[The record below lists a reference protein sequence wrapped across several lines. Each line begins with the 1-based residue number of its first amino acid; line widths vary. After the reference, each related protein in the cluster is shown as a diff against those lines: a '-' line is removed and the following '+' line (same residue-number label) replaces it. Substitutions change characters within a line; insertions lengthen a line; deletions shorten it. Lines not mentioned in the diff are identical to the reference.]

1 MSSWIRRNFGGIG
14 LTQSPPGPHLSKL
27 QERYG
32 GHVLLC
38 IDVSASMSGGLLSQ
52 AIAGGEQFLAE
63 AEGAHYESGLVLWSD
78 AVQQYVPPGA
88 QLNEVVSA
96 LRKAKAGGG
105 TVLSNALQL
114 GIDVLPKYQ
123 GDRVLCIFSDGALAD
138 HKKAR
143 ALAQQACAMG
153 IRIIVRG
160 LGREAASALAD
171 LACPGVQDDDQ
182 QIDDAAGVASGIASM
197 ATGLS
202 MRGGP
207 C

>member
-14 LTQSPPGPHLSKL
+14 LTQSPPGPHLPKL

-38 IDVSASMSGGLLSQ
+38 IDVSGSMSGGLLSQ

-78 AVQQYVPPGA
+78 GVQEYVPPEA
-88 QLNEVVSA
+88 QLDEVISV
-96 LRKAKAGGG
+96 LRKAKAAGG
-105 TVLSNALQL
+105 TVLSHALQL
-114 GIDVLPKYQ
+114 GIDVLPEYP

-138 HKKAR
+138 HEKAS
-143 ALAQQACAMG
+143 ALAQKACSMG

-160 LGREAASALAD
+160 LGRKAASALAD

-202 MRGGP
+202 VRGG
-207 C
+207 